1 MSVDLLTT
9 WVLGNG
15 PCGPLAICS
24 EADVG
29 RSTLSSRT
37 SMELAEHDRFLFGN
51 FSTLTRQFQYDSYP
65 HVSQIYPTSSNVTD
79 YSSTVFAV
87 SEKYAWE
94 QEVVRFKFQMKN
106 HTNPERMQ

>member
-1 MSVDLLTT
+1 MEQAANDLY
-9 WVLGNG
+9 
-15 PCGPLAICS
+15 
-24 EADVG
+24 
-29 RSTLSSRT
+29 
-37 SMELAEHDRFLFGN
+37 LFGKI
-51 FSTLTRQFQYDSYP
+51 SIYRAPTYDNYFYKHDNSLLM
-65 HVSQIYPTSSNVTD
+65 HRTFSNVTD